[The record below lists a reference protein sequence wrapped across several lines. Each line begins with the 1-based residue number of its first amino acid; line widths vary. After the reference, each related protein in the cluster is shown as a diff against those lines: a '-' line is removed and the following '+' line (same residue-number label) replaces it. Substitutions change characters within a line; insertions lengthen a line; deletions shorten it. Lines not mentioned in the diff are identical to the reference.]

1 MDAYEKEFMSGEEGA
16 NKHAVKKLTRT
27 IEVELLKMTVNAPD
41 WYVVS
46 SKPQEFKL
54 MFRDTA
60 FAAEM
65 ARELLWEK
73 DDDLKLEDFVDVSQ
87 T

>member
-1 MDAYEKEFMSGEEGA
+1 
-16 NKHAVKKLTRT
+16 
-27 IEVELLKMTVNAPD
+27 
-41 WYVVS
+41 
-46 SKPQEFKL
+46 